1 MIRLE
6 EAKLVAT
13 PAEKVCSLAARG
25 LPPLPSDRSSLYRSV
40 VMRCAYLGQDCVDI
54 CESVKSLARFMA
66 SPTEHSWGRP
76 KRLGTFPQR
85 LSAGCPRIPR
95 SRSLWHHHL
104 FHRQRPCRLVVYSQE
119 YKWIGLY
126 GRVCLK
132 SSSTTRSTIA
142 LSSGES
148 EFYSI
153 VKAASAGLGLR
164 AMYSCPKRCAIRFVW
179 YVFKEGSR
187 QVETQSEGFY
197 GYSVQQQVKNKVT
210 DLRAVSTHRQS
221 ERRLPPEAHEGKVQ
235 EGRPTTAKHTL

>member
-1 MIRLE
+1 M
-6 EAKLVAT
+6 
-13 PAEKVCSLAARG
+13 
-25 LPPLPSDRSSLYRSV
+25 
-40 VMRCAYLGQDCVDI
+40 GQAQ
-54 CESVKSLARFMA
+54 E
-66 SPTEHSWGRP
+66 TW
-76 KRLGTFPQR
+76 TFPQR

-210 DLRAVSTHRQS
+210 DLRAVSTHVNLSDVCPQRHMKAKCKKDDLRLRSTRCEDPLNNSDS
-221 ERRLPPEAHEGKVQ
+221 ESSVLLLRRALPRVVLVWLKKTSAARCPRV
-235 EGRPTTAKHTL
+235 